1 MSGIKSRYAKKT
13 INSGFY
19 GVVRITGEAEETK
32 TLTRE
37 EFRAGKQGIVL
48 MDNKTGK
55 IVFDD

>member
-1 MSGIKSRYAKKT
+1 MGKIKSRYAKKT

-19 GVVRITGEAEETK
+19 KVVRIAGKAKETK

-37 EFRAGKQGIVL
+37 EFRAGKQGIVFI
-48 MDNKTGK
+48 DNETGK

>member
-1 MSGIKSRYAKKT
+1 MISKYAKKT
-13 INSGFY
+13 VNSGFY
-19 GVVRITGEAEETK
+19 GVVRITGKAEEMK

-37 EFRAGKQGIVL
+37 EFRAGKQGLVF